1 MGKTY
6 GENEIVILF
15 YLLFTIV
22 KVGFSIFIHY
32 FTLITNTK
40 VSKMTCRH
48 LTRRLWT
55 KKLLK
60 CGVFIWF
67 SMVLI

>member
-1 MGKTY
+1 MVKMSCK
-6 GENEIVILF
+6 IV
-15 YLLFTIV
+15 LFTFTIL
-22 KVGFSIFIHY
+22 KVGFSIFISLFCP
-32 FTLITNTK
+32 FTLITNVT

-48 LTRRLWT
+48 LTRRLWIQ
-55 KKLLK
+55 KLLK